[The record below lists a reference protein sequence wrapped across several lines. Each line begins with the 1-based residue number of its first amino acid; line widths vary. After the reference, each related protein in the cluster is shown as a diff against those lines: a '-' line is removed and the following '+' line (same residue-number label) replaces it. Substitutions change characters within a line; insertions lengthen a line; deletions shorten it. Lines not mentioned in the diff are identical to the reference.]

1 MNGWGVPYGFFFT
14 FPLKFKEVIFCLRS
28 FLMIRKFI
36 LFFLIVSL
44 FMFVYLS
51 CSSKEHD
58 IEAAAASLNTDELAH
73 DVQILSSDDFEGRFP
88 ASLGEEKT
96 IEFLKTEFEK
106 VGLKPGNGE
115 SCFQEVPLVEITA
128 SPQTELVITGG
139 KNPLEFAYGDD
150 FVGVTLRVQEKV
162 TVESS
167 DMIFVGYGIVAPE
180 YEWNDYEGIDARGK
194 TVVMLVNDPGFAT
207 EDPELF
213 KGRAM
218 TYYGRWT
225 YKYEEA
231 ARQGAAC
238 AVIIHETEP
247 AAYGWGVV
255 RKGWT
260 GPNFSLVSEDG
271 NASRCAVESWIT
283 LETARTIFE
292 AAGQDYDNLKTSA
305 AIPGFKAVPFGLK
318 ASLALENSIRKVLSR
333 NVIGLLPGSERSDEY
348 IIYTAHWDHFGKD
361 PNLEGDQI
369 FNGALDNAT
378 GTAALI
384 ELAEAFQRLG
394 SPPLR
399 SILFMAVTAE
409 EQGLLGSGYYANH
422 PTYPLNKT
430 VAVINMD
437 SLNIYGRMK
446 DIRIVG
452 YGQSELDEY
461 VKAYAAE
468 VGRVVL
474 PNPTPEKGS
483 FYRSDHFPFAK
494 QGVPALS
501 AGSGIQHL
509 EKGEEWG
516 RAQKESYVREK
527 YHQVSDEYDPN
538 WDLSGLLEDLH
549 MYFMI
554 GYRLSMESNF
564 PDWNEGSEF
573 KSKRDT
579 DMQYR

>member
-1 MNGWGVPYGFFFT
+1 MIK
-14 FPLKFKEVIFCLRS
+14 KFIFC
-28 FLMIRKFI
+28 I
-36 LFFLIVSL
+36 LLFSI
-44 FMFVYLS
+44 FMFIYVS
-51 CSSKEHD
+51 CTSKEHD
-58 IEAAAASLNTDELAH
+58 IEAAAASLNTDELAQ
-73 DVQILSSDDFEGRFP
+73 DVAILSSDEFEGRFP
-88 ASLGEEKT
+88 ASPGEEKT
-96 IEFLKTEFEK
+96 IEFLKKEFEK

-115 SCFQEVPLVEITA
+115 SFFQEVPLVEITA
-128 SPQTELVITGG
+128 SPLLGLVVTGG
-139 KNPLEFAYGDD
+139 EKPLEFAFKDD
-150 FVGVTLRVQEKV
+150 FVGLTLRVQEKV
-162 TVESS
+162 SVENS

-180 YEWNDYEGIDARGK
+180 YEWNDYEGVDAKGK

-238 AVIIHETEP
+238 AVIVHETEP
-247 AAYGWGVV
+247 AAYGWNVV

-283 LETARTIFE
+283 LDTARTIFE
-292 AAGQDYDNLKTSA
+292 TAGQDYDDLKESA
-305 AIPGFKAVPFGLK
+305 AKPGFKAVPLGLK
-318 ASLALENSIRKVLSR
+318 ASLALENSIRKAVSR
-333 NVIGLLPGSERSDEY
+333 NVIGLLPGSERPDEY
-348 IIYTAHWDHFGKD
+348 IIYTAHWDHFGRD

-384 ELAEAFQRLG
+384 EVAEAFQKLG

-399 SILFMAVTAE
+399 SILFLAVTAE
-409 EQGLLGSGYYANH
+409 EQGLLGSEYYATH
-422 PTYPLNKT
+422 PIYPLNKT
-430 VAVINMD
+430 AAVINMD

-461 VKAYAAE
+461 VKAYAEE

-483 FYRSDHFPFAK
+483 FFRSDHFPFAR
-494 QGVPALS
+494 QGVPALN

-516 RAQKESYVREK
+516 RTQQENYVREK
-527 YHQVSDEYDPN
+527 YHQPSDEFDPG
-538 WDLSGLLEDLH
+538 WDLSGMRDDLH

-554 GYRLSMESNF
+554 GYRLSMESRF
-564 PDWNEGSEF
+564 PEWNEGSEF
-573 KSKRDT
+573 KSKRDA
-579 DMQYR
+579 DIRFPRPI

>member
-1 MNGWGVPYGFFFT
+1 
-14 FPLKFKEVIFCLRS
+14 
-28 FLMIRKFI
+28 MIRK
-36 LFFLIVSL
+36 LVFFLLIISL

-51 CSSKEHD
+51 CRNKEHD

-73 DVQILSSDDFEGRFP
+73 DVQILSSDEFEGRFP

-106 VGLKPGNGE
+106 IGLKPGNGE
-115 SCFQEVPLVEITA
+115 SFFQEVPLVEITA
-128 SPQTELVITGG
+128 SPQTKLVITGG
-139 KNPLEFAYGDD
+139 TNPLEFAYGDD

-162 TVESS
+162 IVENS

-180 YEWNDYEGIDARGK
+180 YQWNDYEGIDVKGK

-207 EDPELF
+207 EDPKLF

-260 GPNFSLVSEDG
+260 GPNFSLVSDDG
-271 NASRCAVESWIT
+271 NVSRCAVESWIT
-283 LETARTIFE
+283 LETALKIFE
-292 AAGQDYDNLKTSA
+292 AAGQDYNDLKKSAQQPGFRAVPLGLKTSL
-305 AIPGFKAVPFGLK
+305 V
-318 ASLALENSIRKVLSR
+318 LENNIRKAISR
-333 NVIGLLPGSERSDEY
+333 NVIGLLPGSERSNEY
-348 IIYTAHWDHFGKD
+348 ILYTAHWDHFGKD
-361 PNLEGDQI
+361 PYLEGDQI

-409 EQGLLGSGYYANH
+409 EQGLLGSEYYATH
-422 PTYPLNKT
+422 PIYPLNKT

-452 YGQSELDEY
+452 YGQSELDEH

-516 RAQKESYVREK
+516 RAQKENYVREK

-538 WDLSGLLEDLH
+538 WDLSGLREDLH

-554 GYRLSMESNF
+554 GYRLSMDSSF

-579 DMQYR
+579 DMQNR

>member
-1 MNGWGVPYGFFFT
+1 
-14 FPLKFKEVIFCLRS
+14 
-28 FLMIRKFI
+28 MIKKPI
-36 LFFLIVSL
+36 FFLLIISL

-58 IEAAAASLNTDELAH
+58 IEAAVASLDTDELAH
-73 DVQILSSDDFEGRFP
+73 DVQILSSDEFEGRFP

-96 IEFLKTEFEK
+96 IEFLKKEFEK
-106 VGLKPGNGE
+106 VGLKPGNGQ
-115 SCFQEVPLVEITA
+115 SFFQEVPLVEITA
-128 SPQTELVITGG
+128 MPQTELVVTGG
-139 KNPLEFAYGDD
+139 KNPLEFAYKDD

-162 TVESS
+162 AVENS

-213 KGRAM
+213 NGRTM

-238 AVIIHETEP
+238 AIIIHETEP
-247 AAYGWGVV
+247 AAYGWSVV
-255 RKGWT
+255 RNGWT

-292 AAGQDYDNLKTSA
+292 AAGQDYDHLKKSA
-305 AIPGFKAVPFGLK
+305 AKPGFRAVPLDLK
-318 ASLALENSIRKVLSR
+318 ASLALENSIRKTVSR

-378 GTAALI
+378 GTSALI
-384 ELAEAFQRLG
+384 ELAEAFQQLG

-409 EQGLLGSGYYANH
+409 EQGLLGSDYYATH
-422 PTYPLNKT
+422 PIYPLNKT

-461 VKAYAAE
+461 VKGYAEE

-516 RAQKESYVREK
+516 RAQKESYIREK

-538 WDLSGLLEDLH
+538 WDLSGMREDLH

-554 GYRLSMESNF
+554 GYRLSMESSF

-579 DMQYR
+579 DMQNR